1 MIGYSMLLIN
11 NNRSKAYL
19 QNLIKNGLI
28 PAKIILLNDKNI
40 DLPEHTE
47 NDKIIS
53 KDTNQKFIRKLDDL
67 DISFD
72 EKEHVLSTIEKNNIN
87 YIVIDTLDI
96 NAVEVVEEVSKIS
109 TEYIVY
115 SGPGGTILRK
125 DILSK
130 GKKFIHVHPGWL
142 PKYRGSTTIY
152 YSMLINSEVG
162 ASVIL
167 FEEGIDEGPILYKKI
182 YKIKEKGID
191 FDYVLDP
198 LVRAKTL
205 VEFFKQKNINLT
217 IQEKCKNANTFYIV
231 HPFIKHASILKYNKK
246 SRLLNV

>member
-1 MIGYSMLLIN
+1 MTNFSMLLIN

-19 QNLIKNGLI
+19 QNLIKNGLV
-28 PAKIILLNDKNI
+28 PKKIIILNDKNI

-53 KDTNQKFIRKLDDL
+53 RDTNQKFLRKLDDL
-67 DISFD
+67 DICFD
-72 EKEHVLSTIEKNNIN
+72 EKEHIISTIEKHSIN
-87 YIVIDTLDI
+87 YTCLDTLDI
-96 NAVEVVEEVSKIS
+96 NTTEVVVEVSKIP

-115 SGPGGTILRK
+115 SGPGGTILRH
-125 DILSK
+125 DILAQ

-167 FEEGIDEGPILYKKI
+167 FDEGIDEGPILYKKT

-198 LVRAKTL
+198 LVRTKTL
-205 VEFFKQKNINLT
+205 VEFFKEGKMNSIK
-217 IQEKCKNANTFYIV
+217 QEEDDKSSTFYIV
-231 HPFIKHASILKYNKK
+231 HPFIKHASILKYNK
-246 SRLLNV
+246 S

>member
-1 MIGYSMLLIN
+1 MINYSMLLIN

-19 QNLIKNGLI
+19 QNLIKNGLPPI
-28 PAKIILLNDKNI
+28 KIIVLDDKNI
-40 DLPEHTE
+40 SLPEHTE

-53 KDTNQKFIRKLDDL
+53 INTNQNFIRKSIDL
-67 DISFD
+67 EISFD
-72 EKEHVLSTIEKNNIN
+72 EKEHVLSTIIRNNIDYTLVN
-87 YIVIDTLDI
+87 TLDI
-96 NAVEVVEEVSKIS
+96 NTSEVIEEIALLT
-109 TEYIVY
+109 TEYVVY

-125 DILSK
+125 DILSQ

-152 YSMLINSEVG
+152 YSMLINLEVG

-167 FEEGIDEGPILYKKI
+167 FEEGIDEGPILYKKS

-205 VEFFKQKNINLT
+205 IEFFRMETINLT
-217 IQEKCKNANTFYIV
+217 KQVETEVTSTFYIV
-231 HPFIKHASILKYNKK
+231 HPFIKHVSILNYNK
-246 SRLLNV
+246 S

>member
-1 MIGYSMLLIN
+1 MLDYSMLLIN

-28 PAKIILLNDKNI
+28 PRKIILLNDKNI

-47 NDKIIS
+47 NDRIIS

-67 DISFD
+67 DINFD
-72 EKEHVLSTIEKNNIN
+72 EKEHILSTVEKNNID
-87 YIVIDTLDI
+87 YVLLDTLDI
-96 NAVEVVEEVSKIS
+96 NTTEVIKEVSK
-109 TEYIVY
+109 TPTKYIVY
-115 SGPGGTILRK
+115 SGPGGTILRH
-125 DILSK
+125 DVLSQ

-152 YSMLINSEVG
+152 YSMLTNSEVG

-167 FEEGIDEGPILYKKI
+167 FEEGIDEGPVLYKKI

-205 VEFFKQKNINLT
+205 VEFFKEDKINLT
-217 IQEKCKNANTFYIV
+217 KQEEDEEASTFYIV
-231 HPFIKHASILKYNKK
+231 HPFLKHSSILKYNKK
-246 SRLLNV
+246 